1 MIPGEPCCI
10 YIQNEAFASILAVDL
25 RSSKE
30 EIPDVHLSS
39 TDFPLRPISV
49 FAGT

>member
-1 MIPGEPCCI
+1 MIPGEPFCI